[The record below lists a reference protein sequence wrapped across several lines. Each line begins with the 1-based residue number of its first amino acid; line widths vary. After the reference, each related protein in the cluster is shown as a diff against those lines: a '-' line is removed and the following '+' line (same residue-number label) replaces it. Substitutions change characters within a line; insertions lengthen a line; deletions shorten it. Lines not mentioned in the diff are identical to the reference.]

1 MRRKGWT
8 LAAAAVAAL
17 LPGCWR
23 GPAVVQGTVVS
34 FDRESKV
41 VVVLDERGGARS
53 AFDVS
58 GAEIG
63 AEPAEGDRVRLAY
76 REEEGKRVASRLM
89 NLTRQAEIGKGSGH

>member
-63 AEPAEGDRVRLAY
+63 AEPAEGDRVRLGFWAV
-76 REEEGKRVASRLM
+76 GGMGGASGLL
-89 NLTRQAEIGKGSGH
+89 NLPRQGEFVMGSGH